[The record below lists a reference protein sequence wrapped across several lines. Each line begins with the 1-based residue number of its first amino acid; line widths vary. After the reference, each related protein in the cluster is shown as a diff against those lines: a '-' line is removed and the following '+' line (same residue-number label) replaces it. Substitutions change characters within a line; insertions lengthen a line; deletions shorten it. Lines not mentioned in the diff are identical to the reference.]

1 MDGLGDLA
9 SGLKLVGTVI
19 FGYLLLLWLASILW
33 AYRDIRSRTTD
44 AVSRLIDVGVV
55 VLMPLAGIAIYLIV
69 RPAETLED
77 QYERELEQEAI
88 RSELQAL
95 APCPNCHRAVERD
108 FIVCAY
114 CRTQLRDECPR
125 CRKLLS
131 LDWRHCPYCATSRA
145 PRPEPAR
152 WARAG
157 SGRAQRASAAFE
169 VEEEPGGWMR
179 GAGGDASSR
188 RPRRPTDE

>member
-1 MDGLGDLA
+1 MRVDSLGDLA

-44 AVSRLIDVGVV
+44 TLSQLIGVGVV
-55 VLMPLAGIAIYLIV
+55 VLMPLAGVAIYLIV

-95 APCPNCHRAVERD
+95 APCPNCHRSVERD

-131 LDWRHCPYCATSRA
+131 LDWRHCPYCGTSRA
-145 PRPEPAR
+145 PRPEPV
-152 WARAG
+152 
-157 SGRAQRASAAFE
+157 RAQRPAAPAFE
-169 VEEEPGGWMR
+169 EDEEPSGGWMR
-179 GAGGDASSR
+179 GAGDPATR
-188 RPRRPTDE
+188 RPRRPEE

>member
-1 MDGLGDLA
+1 MDSLGDLA

-44 AVSRLIDVGVV
+44 AVSQLVGVGVV
-55 VLMPLAGIAIYLIV
+55 ALMPLAGVAIYLIV

-95 APCPNCHRAVERD
+95 QPCPNCRRPVERD
-108 FIVCAY
+108 FIVCAF

-131 LDWRHCPYCATSRA
+131 LDWRHCPYCGTSRA
-145 PRPEPAR
+145 PRQEPV
-152 WARAG
+152 
-157 SGRAQRASAAFE
+157 RAQRAPVAPA
-169 VEEEPGGWMR
+169 EEAEQPGGWMR
-179 GAGGDASSR
+179 GAGDASLR
-188 RPRRPTDE
+188 RPRRPGDE

>member
-1 MDGLGDLA
+1 MRVDSLGDLA

-44 AVSRLIDVGVV
+44 TLSQLIGVGVV
-55 VLMPLAGIAIYLIV
+55 ALMPLAGVAIYLIV

-95 APCPNCHRAVERD
+95 SPCPNCHRPVERE

-131 LDWRHCPYCATSRA
+131 LDWRHCPYCGTSRA
-145 PRPEPAR
+145 PRPEPV
-152 WARAG
+152 
-157 SGRAQRASAAFE
+157 RAQRPTAPAFE
-169 VEEEPGGWMR
+169 EPEEQPGGWMR
-179 GAGGDASSR
+179 GAGDASARRSR
-188 RPRRPTDE
+188 RPDE

>member
-9 SGLKLVGTVI
+9 SGLKLVGTVM

-33 AYRDIRSRTTD
+33 AYRDIRSRTID
-44 AVSRLIDVGVV
+44 SVSQLIGVGVV
-55 VLMPLAGIAIYLIV
+55 ALMPLAGIAIYLIV

-95 APCPNCHRAVERD
+95 APCPNCHRSVERD

-125 CRKLLS
+125 CHKLLS
-131 LDWRHCPYCATSRA
+131 LDWRHCPYCGTSRA
-145 PRPEPAR
+145 PRPEPV
-152 WARAG
+152 
-157 SGRAQRASAAFE
+157 RAQRAPTPAYQE
-169 VEEEPGGWMR
+169 DEQPGGWMR
-179 GAGGDASSR
+179 GAGDPSQR
-188 RPRRPTDE
+188 RPRRPEE